1 MSAIKG
7 YPSKSAGK
15 NFEYATIEPVSANQ
29 HAMSVFSYGFA
40 EDVASDAAEALTTAN
55 VIVATAHVARVGD
68 TIRFSSGAASG
79 YQAKVLSVDT
89 NSITLVESLAVTP
102 SAADT
107 FDILRPRIPTVDQL
121 GSTITSSL
129 TQFTRDGVTTTVTE
143 DTVTPANNLP
153 LPVKLT
159 GVTGDINITAG
170 DLNVQTSHSAV
181 NFDSMRI
188 GDGTD
193 LMDIVVE
200 DAASVGGETGPVV
213 MAVRNSAGAATT
225 STDGDYGTLTI
236 DDTGRLRV
244 DATISE
250 AATSADGGALPAVV
264 KVIGGYDGANVQAI
278 LTDAQGNLQIDV
290 LTAPAI
296 FAEDSAHGS
305 GDLLHAVAAVRND
318 AGAALAGTDGDY
330 IPLSTDATGN
340 LRAVLAA
347 STNNIGDV
355 DVLSEPATVADGG
368 TLPAVVKVIGGY
380 DGANVQA
387 IATDA
392 SGNLQVDVLTLPATF
407 AEDAAHNSGDLGIQ
421 ALAVRNDAGAALAGT
436 DGDYIP
442 LSTDSS
448 GNLRSVLAASTNNIG
463 DVDVL
468 TEPATAADGGA
479 LPATTKVISGY
490 DGANVQV
497 IATDASGNLQVDVLT
512 LPATFAE
519 DAAHNS
525 GDLGVQMLA
534 VRNDAGTALAGATG
548 DYIPLS
554 TDSSGNLRIA
564 GSTVAGGKSVVTTIR
579 NDYTSTSVTTGAWV
593 QLVASTAAAI
603 TELEIF
609 DSSGETLELGTGAAA
624 AETRLIL
631 VFPGGNGRVPVS
643 IAAATRLSIRAVSA
657 NASVGEL
664 DINCYGV

>member
-7 YPSKSAGK
+7 YPSKATGK
-15 NFEYATIEPVSANQ
+15 NFEYVTIEPVAASQ
-29 HAMSVFSYGFA
+29 HGLSVNAYMFY
-40 EDVASDAAEALTTAN
+40 EDTGSDAAEAGSTSS
-55 VIVATAHVARVGD
+55 VIVATAHAARVGD
-68 TIRFSSGAASG
+68 LIRFTSGAANG
-79 YQAKVLSVDT
+79 YQAKVLSVAT
-89 NSITLVESLAVTP
+89 NSITLVEALGATP
-102 SAADT
+102 AAADT
-107 FDILRPRIPTVDQL
+107 FDILRTRFPTVDQL
-121 GSTITSSL
+121 GNTITSSL

-143 DTVTPANNLP
+143 DTVTPANNIP

-159 GVTGDINITAG
+159 SVTGDINITAG

-181 NFDSMRI
+181 NYDSMRI

-193 LMDIVVE
+193 LLDVVVE
-200 DAASVGGETGPVV
+200 DAASAGGESGVLA
-213 MAVRNSAGAATT
+213 MAVRNSAGAVTT
-225 STDGDYGTLTI
+225 SADGDFATLTV

-244 DATISE
+244 DATITE

-278 LTDAQGNLQIDV
+278 ATDASGNLQVDV
-290 LTAPAI
+290 LTELATAADGAAAPAVSKVI
-296 FAEDSAHGS
+296 AGVDGVGNTQTVSTDTNGRINVNVVDALPAGTNNIGDVDVLSEPATVADGGALPAVVKVVGGYDGANVQAIATDASGNLQVDVLTLPATFAEDAAHNS
-305 GDLLHAVAAVRND
+305 GDLGVQALAVRND

-368 TLPAVVKVIGGY
+368 VLPAVVKVVGGY

-421 ALAVRNDAGAALAGT
+421 MLAVRNDGGSVLAGT
-436 DGDYIP
+436 SGDYIP

-448 GNLRSVLAASTNNIG
+448 GNLRVVGSISV
-463 DVDVL
+463 
-468 TEPATAADGGA
+468 
-479 LPATTKVISGY
+479 
-490 DGANVQV
+490 
-497 IATDASGNLQVDVLT
+497 
-512 LPATFAE
+512 
-519 DAAHNS
+519 
-525 GDLGVQMLA
+525 
-534 VRNDAGTALAGATG
+534 
-548 DYIPLS
+548 
-554 TDSSGNLRIA
+554 
-564 GSTVAGGKSVVTTIR
+564 GGKTVVTTIR

-609 DSSGETLELGTGAAA
+609 DSSGETLEIGTGAAA

-631 VFPGGNGRVPVS
+631 VFPGGNGRVPVA
-643 IAAATRLSIRAVSA
+643 IAAATRISIRAVSGT
-657 NASVGEL
+657 ASVGEL